1 MVAFSDLLVVVE
13 VVDIYMFGGKVIDP
27 CSDVGAW
34 VIYIRCVGATIG
46 IHVVYVVLVIN
57 VGVEEDEP
65 LEGLGV
71 RGEGFVSHVGYSVH
85 DDT

>member
-1 MVAFSDLLVVVE
+1 MVAFSGLLVVWP
-13 VVDIYMFGGKVIDP
+13 YMFVGEVIDP

-46 IHVVYVVLVIN
+46 VHVVYIVLV
-57 VGVEEDEP
+57 VDLGVEENEP